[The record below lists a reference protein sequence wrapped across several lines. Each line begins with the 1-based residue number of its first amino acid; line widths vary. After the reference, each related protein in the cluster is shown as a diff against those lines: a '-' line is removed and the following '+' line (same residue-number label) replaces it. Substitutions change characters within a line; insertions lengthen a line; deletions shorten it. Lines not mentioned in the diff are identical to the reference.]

1 MKDPV
6 YERNGNMKLRQYL
19 EYEENVTVY
28 REVSVGR
35 TLTIGGRPALIVALR
50 EVGIPE
56 NDGLERPDCGDMQ
69 PGYKQSPCAQ
79 DGALKRIVQ
88 MHVLSV
94 YRDCCCSEDDYEEAE
109 MTNRDV
115 FVEQIEEDRNEQN
128 TAVCGFTVNGETF
141 DICEG
146 HIEWEYLDE
155 ADYMP
160 WYRLRR
166 FDAMGLLP
174 AEWLDRDADRLKLTT
189 YETDVGMLD
198 IDWQNETLEIEA
210 VIRPGG
216 ETSHIGALIECDL
229 REIGAEDLGEHAKSG
244 STEYTVTD
252 ENGNAL
258 TFRIH
263 DVFAV
268 SPEALIKGYDTCDSE
283 DAEEGPSELADA
295 EDDEWDEDFED
306 MEREFLES
314 FSDGEKLLFIDFSTD
329 EDIRL
334 EMYAEEYLDAPANN
348 CMMPGFGIIFGYDRE
363 DRLSRNFS
371 VNAGRISADT
381 VSKKRVTVEVISCT
395 RCVEQ

>member
-1 MKDPV
+1 MKGLI

-28 REVSVGR
+28 REVHVGR
-35 TLTIGGRPALIVALR
+35 ALTIGGRPAFIIALR

-56 NDGLERPDCGDMQ
+56 NDGPERPDCGDMS
-69 PGYKQSPCAQ
+69 PEYKQSSCAQ

-88 MHVLSV
+88 MHMLSV

-115 FVEQIEEDRNEQN
+115 FMQQIEEDRNEQN
-128 TAVCGFTVNGETF
+128 TAVCGFTVNGEAF
-141 DICEG
+141 DICED
-146 HIEWEYLDE
+146 HIDWEYLDE
-155 ADYMP
+155 ADYLP
-160 WYRLRR
+160 WYRLRC

-174 AEWLDRDADRLKLTT
+174 AEWLDCDADRLKLTT
-189 YETDVGMLD
+189 YEADAGMLN
-198 IDWQNETLEIEA
+198 IDWQSEDLEIEA
-210 VIRPGG
+210 VIRPG
-216 ETSHIGALIECDL
+216 EVSHIGALIECDL
-229 REIGAEDLGEHAKSG
+229 RELRAEDLGEHAKSG
-244 STEYTVTD
+244 PAEHTVTD
-252 ENGNAL
+252 ENGNTL

-268 SPEALIKGYDTCDSE
+268 SPEALIKGYNTCGSE
-283 DAEEGPSELADA
+283 DAEEGQSELADA

-334 EMYAEEYLDAPANN
+334 EMYAEEYLDAPAND
-348 CMMPGFGIIFGYDRE
+348 CMMPGFGFIFGDDGE
-363 DRLSRNFS
+363 DRLSRTFY

-381 VSKKRVTVEVISCT
+381 VSKKRVTVEVLSCT
-395 RCVEQ
+395 RCGEQ

>member
-1 MKDPV
+1 
-6 YERNGNMKLRQYL
+6 MKLREYL

-28 REVSVGR
+28 REVPASR
-35 TLTIGGRPALIVALR
+35 ELTIGGRPALIVALR

-56 NDGLERPDCGDMQ
+56 NDGPERPDCGDMQ

-94 YRDCCCSEDDYEEAE
+94 YRDCCREDDHGEAE

-115 FVEQIEEDRNEQN
+115 FMEQIEEERSEQN
-128 TAVCGFTVNGETF
+128 TAVCGFAVNGENF
-141 DICEG
+141 DICEE

-189 YETDVGMLD
+189 YETDAGMLD
-198 IDWQNETLEIEA
+198 IDWQSADLEIDA
-210 VIRPGG
+210 VIRSGG
-216 ETSHIGALIECDL
+216 EVSHIGALIECDL
-229 REIGAEDLGEHAKSG
+229 RELGAEDLGEHAKSG
-244 STEYTVTD
+244 PSEHTITD
-252 ENGNAL
+252 ENGNKL

-268 SPEALIKGYDTCDSE
+268 SPETLIKGYGTCDSE
-283 DAEEGPSELADA
+283 EAEKGLSAPADTEGDEL
-295 EDDEWDEDFED
+295 DEDFED
-306 MEREFLES
+306 MEREFMDS

-334 EMYAEEYLDAPANN
+334 EMYAEEYLDAPAND
-348 CMMPGFGIIFGYDRE
+348 CMMPGFGFIFGDDGE
-363 DRLSRNFS
+363 DRLSRTFS

-381 VSKKRVTVEVISCT
+381 VSKKRVTVEVVSCT
-395 RCVEQ
+395 QYGEQ

>member
-1 MKDPV
+1 
-6 YERNGNMKLRQYL
+6 
-19 EYEENVTVY
+19 
-28 REVSVGR
+28 
-35 TLTIGGRPALIVALR
+35 
-50 EVGIPE
+50 
-56 NDGLERPDCGDMQ
+56 
-69 PGYKQSPCAQ
+69 
-79 DGALKRIVQ
+79 
-88 MHVLSV
+88 
-94 YRDCCCSEDDYEEAE
+94 
-109 MTNRDV
+109 
-115 FVEQIEEDRNEQN
+115 
-128 TAVCGFTVNGETF
+128 
-141 DICEG
+141 
-146 HIEWEYLDE
+146 
-155 ADYMP
+155 
-160 WYRLRR
+160 
-166 FDAMGLLP
+166 
-174 AEWLDRDADRLKLTT
+174 
-189 YETDVGMLD
+189 MLD

-210 VIRPGG
+210 VIRPRRRDLAYS
-216 ETSHIGALIECDL
+216 EALIECDL

-306 MEREFLES
+306 VEREFLES

-363 DRLSRNFS
+363 GPAEQEFFCQCRQDIGGHRFKETRYSRSHIMHTVCRAVSLSIFNAALIFHCTAYQCCSRMNTVIYSGLCRCGVS
-371 VNAGRISADT
+371 VKQKTIYGGRVWQT
-381 VSKKRVTVEVISCT
+381 
-395 RCVEQ
+395 